1 MPPAKRTRR
10 RRTASKLSAPA
21 EKSPAEKQPQQGTVP
36 GRGKIRMEGLLFET
50 GKQISAVLFGVL
62 AVFQMFIVRYMM
74 NNAALTGVPIM
85 VLAEIAAAPVFAAA
99 CVWLFS
105 RDGVLSP
112 VGKKVLAGSAL
123 FYLLFIAVY
132 YDLEVN
138 LILSGLST
146 LEQELA
152 NGLTPGYLGMA
163 AKVVLLVLAVGFAV
177 TAPKKPGEPS
187 ELKEVLQEAAEAM
200 SLDKETMEKEVE
212 QAVSAF
218 EENIGAEELDGGEKQ

>member
-1 MPPAKRTRR
+1 
-10 RRTASKLSAPA
+10 
-21 EKSPAEKQPQQGTVP
+21 
-36 GRGKIRMEGLLFET
+36 MEGLLFET
-50 GKQISAVLFGVL
+50 GKTDLSGAVRSFGRISDVHCAVHDEQCRAHGRAHYGFGGDRGR
-62 AVFQMFIVRYMM
+62 AR
-74 NNAALTGVPIM
+74 
-85 VLAEIAAAPVFAAA
+85 FAAA

-146 LEQELA
+146 LGQELA

>member
-1 MPPAKRTRR
+1 M
-10 RRTASKLSAPA
+10 
-21 EKSPAEKQPQQGTVP
+21 KQ
-36 GRGKIRMEGLLFET
+36 

-74 NNAALTGVPIM
+74 NNAALT
-85 VLAEIAAAPVFAAA
+85 A
-99 CVWLFS
+99 CPLWFWRRS
-105 RDGVLSP
+105 RPRPFLRPRACGCSAGTACFLP

-146 LEQELA
+146 LGQELA
-152 NGLTPGYLGMA
+152 DGLTPGYLGMA

>member
-1 MPPAKRTRR
+1 M
-10 RRTASKLSAPA
+10 
-21 EKSPAEKQPQQGTVP
+21 KQ
-36 GRGKIRMEGLLFET
+36 

-177 TAPKKPGEPS
+177 TAPKPWKKKWNRRFPP
-187 ELKEVLQEAAEAM
+187 LKKTSAPKNWTAARNSKRRSVLW
-200 SLDKETMEKEVE
+200 
-212 QAVSAF
+212 
-218 EENIGAEELDGGEKQ
+218 I

>member
-1 MPPAKRTRR
+1 M
-10 RRTASKLSAPA
+10 
-21 EKSPAEKQPQQGTVP
+21 KQ
-36 GRGKIRMEGLLFET
+36 

-85 VLAEIAAAPVFAAA
+85 VLAEAAPVFAAA

-146 LEQELA
+146 LGQELA

-163 AKVVLLVLAVGFAV
+163 AKVVLLVLAVGFAGLPQKL
-177 TAPKKPGEPS
+177 TITRS

-200 SLDKETMEKEVE
+200 SLDKETMEKEAE

>member
-1 MPPAKRTRR
+1 
-10 RRTASKLSAPA
+10 
-21 EKSPAEKQPQQGTVP
+21 
-36 GRGKIRMEGLLFET
+36 MEGLLFET
-50 GKQISAVLFGVL
+50 GKTDLSGAVRSFGRISDVHCAVHDEQCRAHGRAHYGFGGDRGRARFCGRVRV
-62 AVFQMFIVRYMM
+62 AVQPRRR
-74 NNAALTGVPIM
+74 A
-85 VLAEIAAAPVFAAA
+85 
-99 CVWLFS
+99 FS
-105 RDGVLSP
+105 L
-112 VGKKVLAGSAL
+112 GKKVLAGSAL

>member
-1 MPPAKRTRR
+1 M
-10 RRTASKLSAPA
+10 
-21 EKSPAEKQPQQGTVP
+21 KQ
-36 GRGKIRMEGLLFET
+36 

-146 LEQELA
+146 LGQELA

-187 ELKEVLQEAAEAM
+187 ELKEVLLEQAMNIVVAFQQILEKTPPELAADIGDRGIVLTGGGALLRGMDTLIERKTGVSTLTVQNAM
-200 SLDKETMEKEVE
+200 SVVAVGTGKYAEVRARMEE
-212 QAVSAF
+212 
-218 EENIGAEELDGGEKQ
+218 

>member
-1 MPPAKRTRR
+1 M
-10 RRTASKLSAPA
+10 
-21 EKSPAEKQPQQGTVP
+21 KQ
-36 GRGKIRMEGLLFET
+36 

-177 TAPKKPGEPS
+177 TAQKKPGEPS
-187 ELKEVLQEAAEAM
+187 
-200 SLDKETMEKEVE
+200 
-212 QAVSAF
+212 
-218 EENIGAEELDGGEKQ
+218 

>member
-10 RRTASKLSAPA
+10 RRTASKLRSGRKRARL
-21 EKSPAEKQPQQGTVP
+21 KKQPQQRPSP
-36 GRGKIRMEGLLFET
+36 GRKNKDGRVAFET
-50 GKQISAVLFGVL
+50 GKKISAVLFGVL

-146 LEQELA
+146 LGQELA

>member
-1 MPPAKRTRR
+1 M
-10 RRTASKLSAPA
+10 
-21 EKSPAEKQPQQGTVP
+21 KQ
-36 GRGKIRMEGLLFET
+36 
-50 GKQISAVLFGVL
+50 GKQISSVLFGVL
-62 AVFQMFIVRYMM
+62 SVLQMLVVRYMM
-74 NNAALTGVPIM
+74 NNAALTGVPIT
-85 VLAEIAAAPVFAAA
+85 VLVEIAAVPVFAAA

-105 RDGVLSP
+105 RDGILCP

-132 YDLEVN
+132 YDLEIN

-146 LEQELA
+146 FGQELSA
-152 NGLTPGYLGMA
+152 NLTLGYIGLA
-163 AKVVLLVLAVGFAV
+163 VKVVLLVLAVGFAM

-187 ELKEVLQEAAEAM
+187 ELKEVLKEAAEAM
-200 SLDKETMEKEVE
+200 SMDKETMEKEVE

>member
-1 MPPAKRTRR
+1 M
-10 RRTASKLSAPA
+10 
-21 EKSPAEKQPQQGTVP
+21 KQ
-36 GRGKIRMEGLLFET
+36 

-132 YDLEVN
+132 YDVEVN

>member
-1 MPPAKRTRR
+1 
-10 RRTASKLSAPA
+10 L
-21 EKSPAEKQPQQGTVP
+21 KQ
-36 GRGKIRMEGLLFET
+36 

-146 LEQELA
+146 LGQELA
-152 NGLTPGYLGMA
+152 DGLTPGYFGMA

-218 EENIGAEELDGGEKQ
+218 EENIGAEEQDGGEKQ

>member
-1 MPPAKRTRR
+1 M
-10 RRTASKLSAPA
+10 
-21 EKSPAEKQPQQGTVP
+21 KQ
-36 GRGKIRMEGLLFET
+36 

-99 CVWLFS
+99 CS

-146 LEQELA
+146 LGQELA

-177 TAPKKPGEPS
+177 TAPKKHISSAAQQKLGE
-187 ELKEVLQEAAEAM
+187 EAAEAM

>member
-1 MPPAKRTRR
+1 M
-10 RRTASKLSAPA
+10 
-21 EKSPAEKQPQQGTVP
+21 KQ
-36 GRGKIRMEGLLFET
+36 

-212 QAVSAF
+212 QAVSALKKTSAPK
-218 EENIGAEELDGGEKQ
+218 NWTAARNSKRRSVLWI

>member
-1 MPPAKRTRR
+1 
-10 RRTASKLSAPA
+10 
-21 EKSPAEKQPQQGTVP
+21 
-36 GRGKIRMEGLLFET
+36 MEGLLFET
-50 GKQISAVLFGVL
+50 GKTDLSGAVRSFGRISDVHCAVHV
-62 AVFQMFIVRYMM
+62 
-74 NNAALTGVPIM
+74 NNAALTGVPLWFGG
-85 VLAEIAAAPVFAAA
+85 VAGRAVFAAA

-146 LEQELA
+146 LGQELA

>member
-1 MPPAKRTRR
+1 M
-10 RRTASKLSAPA
+10 
-21 EKSPAEKQPQQGTVP
+21 
-36 GRGKIRMEGLLFET
+36 
-50 GKQISAVLFGVL
+50 
-62 AVFQMFIVRYMM
+62 
-74 NNAALTGVPIM
+74 
-85 VLAEIAAAPVFAAA
+85 
-99 CVWLFS
+99 
-105 RDGVLSP
+105 
-112 VGKKVLAGSAL
+112 LAGSAL

-187 ELKEVLQEAAEAM
+187 EEAAEAM

>member
-1 MPPAKRTRR
+1 
-10 RRTASKLSAPA
+10 
-21 EKSPAEKQPQQGTVP
+21 
-36 GRGKIRMEGLLFET
+36 MEGLLFET
-50 GKQISAVLFGVL
+50 GKTDLSGAVRSFGRISDVHCAVHDEQCRAHGRAHYGFGGDRGRARFCGRVRV
-62 AVFQMFIVRYMM
+62 AVQPRRR
-74 NNAALTGVPIM
+74 A
-85 VLAEIAAAPVFAAA
+85 
-99 CVWLFS
+99 FS
-105 RDGVLSP
+105 RGQK
-112 VGKKVLAGSAL
+112 GACGQR
-123 FYLLFIAVY
+123 VY

-146 LEQELA
+146 LGQELA

>member
-1 MPPAKRTRR
+1 M
-10 RRTASKLSAPA
+10 
-21 EKSPAEKQPQQGTVP
+21 KQ
-36 GRGKIRMEGLLFET
+36 

-123 FYLLFIAVY
+123 YLLFIAVY

-146 LEQELA
+146 LGQELA

-177 TAPKKPGEPS
+177 TAPKNPGEPS

>member
-1 MPPAKRTRR
+1 
-10 RRTASKLSAPA
+10 
-21 EKSPAEKQPQQGTVP
+21 
-36 GRGKIRMEGLLFET
+36 MEGLLFET
-50 GKQISAVLFGVL
+50 GKTDLSGAVRSFGRISDVHCAVHDEQCR
-62 AVFQMFIVRYMM
+62 AH
-74 NNAALTGVPIM
+74 GVPIM

-146 LEQELA
+146 LGQELA
-152 NGLTPGYLGMA
+152 NGLDAGLSRHGGEGGA
-163 AKVVLLVLAVGFAV
+163 AGAGRRFAV